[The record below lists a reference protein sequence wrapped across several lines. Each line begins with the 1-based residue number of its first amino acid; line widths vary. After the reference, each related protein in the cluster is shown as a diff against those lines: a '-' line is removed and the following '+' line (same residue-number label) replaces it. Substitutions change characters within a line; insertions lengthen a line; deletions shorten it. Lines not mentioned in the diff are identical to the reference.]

1 MQWSGY
7 VDDSKWTKKKGG
19 VNMSDLINYADYDRI
34 ADIFGFDDPE
44 DPLWAKSRPATEN
57 DEDDSER

>member
-1 MQWSGY
+1 
-7 VDDSKWTKKKGG
+7 
-19 VNMSDLINYADYDRI
+19 MSDLINVMDYDRI

-44 DPLWAKSRPATEN
+44 NPLFRPQPAKES

>member
-7 VDDSKWTKKKGG
+7 VDDSKGTQKKGG

-34 ADIFGFDDPE
+34 AEIFGFDDPE
-44 DPLWAKSRPATEN
+44 DPLWQKEDA
-57 DEDDSER
+57 EDDNTEE